1 MNIRANLKD
10 ILTALLENR
19 SPETSLDSTNS
30 LREEPQLLGST
41 PEPQVPGKDTE
52 QRDSRT

>member
-10 ILTALLENR
+10 VLTALLENR
-19 SPETSLDSTNS
+19 SPETSLHSTIP
-30 LREEPQLLGST
+30 LREEPQIPGST

-52 QRDSRT
+52 QKDSQT